1 MQILGLNDKIIAYD
15 INLQVAYAL
24 TIILVF
30 VGIISLTVGLISQQT
45 IYSQKRLCR
54 HRTIR

>member
-30 VGIISLTVGLISQQT
+30 VGIILLTVGLISQQT
-45 IYSQKRLCR
+45 IYSRKRLCR
-54 HRTIR
+54 RTIR